1 MKVAIFVH
9 CFFPEHFYGT
19 ETYTLNIA
27 TNLLNLGHTVTVIA
41 GTFHGEASK
50 EETVSSYVYNGV
62 DVIVIDKNSYPNHR
76 VRDTYSQPEMAP
88 VLRSVITSLQPDV
101 IHVTHLINHTAVLL
115 DLAREMEIP
124 TVATLTDFYGFCF
137 TNKLEDARGLLCSG
151 PSRDRNNCVACYLK
165 VAGTAHTTHPLLVW
179 LRRQLPLSLF
189 SRLLVLAA
197 RLQLLPTKELT
208 HVVKDLQDRP
218 GLLGERYNHTYS
230 MVIAPTAFLAK
241 AYRANG
247 LQVPI
252 RTHWF
257 GVDIQRT
264 PKPARAPGDPI
275 RFGYIGQLAEHKGVD
290 LLLEAFKSVQ
300 PCAAEM
306 MIYGPLDQDLAYA
319 KRLQDL
325 AGDQVQFRTTF
336 HPDEMVAVMGG
347 LDVLVIP
354 SRWYENS
361 PLVLLYALA
370 THTPVIV
377 SRVDGLTE
385 FLEEGVNGFSF
396 ERGSCA
402 DLVQVLQ
409 RFISNPG
416 LSAKLS
422 KSTHYRR
429 TTTDMAAELEK
440 VYQEATC
447 GLITDSYEPNP

>member
-1 MKVAIFVH
+1 MKIAIFVH

-27 TNLLNLGHTVTVIA
+27 ANLISLGHTVTVVTGIFY
-41 GTFHGEASK
+41 GETTKGEAL
-50 EETVSSYVYNGV
+50 SSYVYNGV
-62 DVIVIDKNSYPNHR
+62 QVLVIDKNFFPNRR
-76 VRDTYSQPEMAP
+76 VRDTYEQSEMLP
-88 VLRSVITSLQPDV
+88 VLRSVLTHLQPDI

-115 DLAREMEIP
+115 DLAREMDIP
-124 TVATLTDFYGFCF
+124 TVATLTDFFGFCF

-151 PSRDRNNCVACYLK
+151 PSSIRDNCVACYLK
-165 VAGTAHTTHPLLVW
+165 VAGTAHTTHPLLIW
-179 LRRQLPLSLF
+179 LRHRLPLSII
-189 SRLLVLAA
+189 SRILVLSV
-197 RLQLLPTKELT
+197 RLKLLPSKGLA

-218 GLLGERYNHTYS
+218 DLLGERYNRTYGI
-230 MVIAPTAFLAK
+230 VIAPTAFLAK
-241 AYRANG
+241 AYGANG

-290 LLLEAFKSVQ
+290 LLLEAFRHVQ
-300 PCAAEM
+300 PCAAEIL
-306 MIYGPLDQDLAYA
+306 IYGPLDQDPAYA
-319 KRLQDL
+319 KRLQHL
-325 AGDQVQFRTTF
+325 AGAQVQFRATF
-336 HPDEMVAVMGG
+336 PPDEMVAVMGG

-377 SRVDGLTE
+377 SRVEGLTE
-385 FLEEGVNGFSF
+385 FLQEGVNGFSF
-396 ERGSCA
+396 ERGCCA

-409 RFISNPG
+409 RFISDPG

-422 KSTHYRR
+422 ASTHYER
-429 TTTDMAAELEK
+429 TTAVMAAELEK
-440 VYQEATC
+440 VYQEASE
-447 GLITDSYEPNP
+447 GAITRHNSSSH

>member
-1 MKVAIFVH
+1 MKIAIFVH

-27 TNLLNLGHTVTVIA
+27 KNLLNLGHTVTVVS
-41 GTFHGEASK
+41 GTFYGEPARR
-50 EETVSSYVYNGV
+50 EAVSSYVYNGV
-62 DVIVIDKNSYPNHR
+62 DVLVIDKNLFPNRR
-76 VRDTYSQPEMAP
+76 VRDTYSQPEIIP
-88 VLRSVITSLQPDV
+88 VLRSVLTRLRPDV
-101 IHVTHLINHTAVLL
+101 IHVTHLINHTAMLL

-124 TVATLTDFYGFCF
+124 TVATLTDFFGFCF
-137 TNKLEDARGLLCSG
+137 TNKLEDARGLLCRG
-151 PSRDRNNCVACYLK
+151 PSRDRSNCVACYLK
-165 VAGTAHTTHPLLVW
+165 VAGTTHMSHPLLVW
-179 LRRQLPLSLF
+179 LRRQLPLSLS

-197 RLQLLPTKELT
+197 RLHLLPAKGLANI
-208 HVVKDLQDRP
+208 VKDLQDRP
-218 GLLGERYNHTYS
+218 NHLGERYNRTYGT
-230 MVIAPTAFLAK
+230 VIAPTAFLAK
-241 AYRANG
+241 AYLASG

-264 PKPARAPGDPI
+264 LKPVRDHGAPL
-275 RFGYIGQLAEHKGVD
+275 RMGYIGQLAEHKGVD
-290 LLLEAFKSVQ
+290 LLLKAFRRIQ
-300 PCAAEM
+300 PCRAEVI
-306 MIYGPLDQDLAYA
+306 IYGPLDQDPVYA
-319 KRLQDL
+319 QRLQDI
-325 AGDQVQFRTTF
+325 AGPNVQFRATF
-336 HPDEMVAVMGG
+336 PPEEMESVMGE

-385 FLEEGVNGFSF
+385 FLEEGVNGFAF
-396 ERGSCA
+396 ERSNCA

-416 LSAKLS
+416 MSAALS

-429 TTTDMAAELEK
+429 TTADMVADLEK
-440 VYQEATC
+440 VYQEVNIGSITC
-447 GLITDSYEPNP
+447 N